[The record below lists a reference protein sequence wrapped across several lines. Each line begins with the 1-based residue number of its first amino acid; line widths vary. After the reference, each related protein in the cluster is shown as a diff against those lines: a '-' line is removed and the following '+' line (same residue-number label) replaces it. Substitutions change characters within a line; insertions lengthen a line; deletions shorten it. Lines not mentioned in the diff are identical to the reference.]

1 MIDNDPLQQFRLDG
15 RVILITGSTGYLGMP
30 IAKAIA
36 AVGGTPILAGRNN
49 EKLLKLSDEIK
60 ASGGNSI
67 VLAFDIGNSDECRA
81 AIKEIA
87 QKVSSLSGIVNCA
100 YGGRPATIE
109 ATCDNDFKVAMN
121 QNLIGPFALIQAS
134 LPMLRLAAQFPGGA
148 SIVNIASMYGHVSPD
163 PRIYG
168 NSGKNNPPYY
178 GASKAAL
185 LQLTRYLACHL
196 GNENIRINSISPGAF
211 PPQTIKE
218 TSPDFHAE
226 LCNKIPMSRIGSQ
239 TELVGP
245 SLFLLSAASSFVNG
259 ADLVVDGGWTAW

>member
-1 MIDNDPLQQFRLDG
+1 MIHNDPLQLFRLDD

-36 AVGGTPILAGRNN
+36 AVGGTPILAGRNK
-49 EKLLKLSDEIK
+49 EKLLKLSVEIT
-60 ASGGNSI
+60 ASGGKSM
-67 VLAFDIGNSDECRA
+67 VLAFDIGNPDECRA
-81 AIKEIA
+81 AIKEIG
-87 QKVSSLSGIVNCA
+87 QMTNSLSGIVNCA

-109 ATCDNDFKVAMN
+109 TTCDNDFKIAMD

-134 LPMLRLAAQFPGGA
+134 LAMLRIAAQLPGGA
-148 SIVNIASMYGHVSPD
+148 SIINIASMYGHVSPD

-168 NSGKNNPPYY
+168 DSGKNNPPYY

-196 GNENIRINSISPGAF
+196 GSENIRINSISPGAF

-218 TSPDFHAE
+218 TSPDFYAE